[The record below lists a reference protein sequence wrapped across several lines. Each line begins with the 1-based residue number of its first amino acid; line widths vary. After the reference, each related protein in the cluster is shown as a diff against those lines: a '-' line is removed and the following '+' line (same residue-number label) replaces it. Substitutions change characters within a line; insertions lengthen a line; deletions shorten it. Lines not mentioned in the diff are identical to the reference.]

1 MTGSQYAEIHNGTFH
16 DGYKELA
23 QPGDVAMPYDKSVV
37 SGSVVDGEKKGDRV
51 EGEDEEYVR
60 QFNGHK
66 TWLDET
72 R

>member
-23 QPGDVAMPYDKSVV
+23 QPGDTVPRDESVL
-37 SGSVVDGEKKGDRV
+37 SGSVVNGEKESDGI
-51 EGEDEEYVR
+51 EGEEEEYVR
-60 QFNGHK
+60 EFDGHGI
-66 TWLDET
+66 WLDET